1 MKYRKKNRNCQSK
14 IWLDKL
20 WSIDI
25 IIILNPFFHTNFD
38 DFVISL
44 LYYFLPSLR
53 QTPDRARDRRRYPV
67 LSRPYKHPELRFLPE

>member
-1 MKYRKKNRNCQSK
+1 MKYRKKNENCQSK

-20 WSIDI
+20 WSITI
-25 IIILNPFFHTNFD
+25 IIILNPFFHINLD

-44 LYYFLPSLR
+44 LYYFLPSLWK
-53 QTPDRARDRRRYPV
+53 TPDRARDRRRNPA